1 MMRSF
6 PLSATNT
13 EAGLAV
19 GFATI
24 AWTAGT
30 APANQPGMQSPSE
43 IRVAATATTKKIAGP
58 ALREVLRFMLVPDRR
73 WLWPE
78 SVPPHATVRY
88 WSPPGIRKARR
99 REGAVRR
106 VGGSWPHRERV
117 ADRSC
122 EKYATE
128 VLQWG

>member
-19 GFATI
+19 GFAAS
-24 AWTAGT
+24 AWAGGIPR
-30 APANQPGMQSPSE
+30 ASKPGPRE
-43 IRVAATATTKKIAGP
+43 ITAATATAKKIAGL
-58 ALREVLRFMLVPDRR
+58 ALREVLRFMLAPGQR
-73 WLWPE
+73 WRSPE
-78 SVPPHATVRY
+78 SVPPRATVRY
-88 WSPPGIRKARR
+88 WSPRGIRKARR

-106 VGGSWPHRERV
+106 VGGSWPHRERA

-122 EKYATE
+122 EKYAKE
-128 VLQWG
+128 VLR